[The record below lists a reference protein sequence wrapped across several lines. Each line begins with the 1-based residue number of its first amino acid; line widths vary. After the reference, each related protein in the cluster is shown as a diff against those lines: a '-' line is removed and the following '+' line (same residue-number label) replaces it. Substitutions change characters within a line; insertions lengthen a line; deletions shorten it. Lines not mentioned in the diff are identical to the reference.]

1 MNSYIINDFVY
12 KMLMR
17 IVVFMSNIINHTDY
31 ETYKNIKEVPMDL
44 DQILRKDN
52 Y

>member
-1 MNSYIINDFVY
+1 MNRYIINDSAY

-17 IVVFMSNIINHTDY
+17 IVVFMSNKIWQTGF
-31 ETYKNIKEVPMDL
+31 ETYENIKEVPLGL
-44 DQILRKDN
+44 DKILRKDN